1 MATDTM
7 IEATLED
14 AALTAMDAAMLA
26 SLVDDEASPPKPKSK
41 RGRKPRHDRS
51 GETSEERKARKT
63 QHQRDRR
70 AAIAKKAAELHTVIR
85 DADTTRQALADVA
98 MVLLQ
103 RGGPVADEIEGLLAK
118 VFTHQIGAPMSIR
131 GECVSRSL
139 KPKYLAYPAMTREER
154 MQRLRFA
161 LI

>member
-26 SLVDDEASPPKPKSK
+26 SMVDEEAPLPRPKSK
-41 RGRKPRHDRS
+41 RGRKPRLDRS
-51 GETSEERKARKT
+51 GETPEERTARKT

-70 AAIAKKAAELHTVIR
+70 AAIAKKAKELRTVIR
-85 DADTTRQALADVA
+85 DADTTRQALADAA

-103 RGGPVADEIEGLLAK
+103 RGGPVADEIECMLAK
-118 VFTHQIGAPMSIR
+118 VFTHQIGAPISIR
-131 GECVSRSL
+131 AECANRSL
-139 KPKYLAYPAMTREER
+139 NPKYLSYPAMSREER
-154 MQRLRFA
+154 LQRLR

>member
-26 SLVDDEASPPKPKSK
+26 SMVDDEAPPPKQKSK
-41 RGRKPRHDRS
+41 RGRKPRQDRS
-51 GETSEERKARKT
+51 GETSEERTARKT

-98 MVLLQ
+98 MILLQ
-103 RGGPVADEIEGLLAK
+103 RGGETADEIERLLGYI
-118 VFTHQIGAPMSIR
+118 FTFQVGAPMSIR
-131 GECVSRSL
+131 AECATRTL
-139 KPKYLAYPAMTREER
+139 KPKYLKYPPMTREEHMR
-154 MQRLRFA
+154 RLRLA